1 MTYTLRRMLPNATT
15 CEVTWDNYVTY
26 PTLADLE
33 TLLDLLDGTE
43 RRIKE
48 RMNGPQASNG

>member
-1 MTYTLRRMLPNATT
+1 MTYTLRRLLPNATT
-15 CEVTWDNYVTY
+15 CEVTWDNYMAWPDTN
-26 PTLADLE
+26 DIE

-48 RMNGPQASNG
+48 RMNGPQAPNG